1 MLSLIVAT
9 TEDGII
15 GKEGT
20 LAWRIPKDLQYF
32 KKVTMGKT
40 MIMGRKTFESLP
52 GMLPGRKHVV
62 LTRNKELVFPE
73 GVEVLHDFEKVLS
86 YKDLPEE
93 IMIIGGGEIFKYFLP
108 HCEKLYITYVKKEFS
123 GDTYFPLDQLESFKE
138 ISREEAVDDH
148 SGIHLAFTV
157 YQRREPKK

>member
-9 TEDGII
+9 TREGII
-15 GKEGT
+15 GKEGA

-62 LTRNKELVFPE
+62 LTRNRDLSFPE
-73 GVEVLHDFEKVLS
+73 GVEVLHDLEEVLK
-86 YKDLPEE
+86 YRDLSEE
-93 IMIIGGGEIFKYFLP
+93 VMIIGGGELFQHFMPY
-108 HCEKLYITYVKKEFS
+108 CEKLYITYVNKEFQ
-123 GDTYFPLDQLESFKE
+123 GDTYFPLEKLTDFVE
-138 ISREEAVDDH
+138 IHRETALDEH
-148 SGIHLAFTV
+148 SGIELDFTV
-157 YQRREPKK
+157 YQKKEEK

>member
-9 TEDGII
+9 TREGII
-15 GKEGT
+15 GKEGA

-62 LTRNKELVFPE
+62 LTRNRDLSFPE
-73 GVEVLHDFEKVLS
+73 GVEVLHDLEEVLK
-86 YKDLPEE
+86 YRDLSEE
-93 IMIIGGGEIFKYFLP
+93 VMIIGGGELFQLFMPY
-108 HCEKLYITYVKKEFS
+108 CEKLYITYVNKEFQ
-123 GDTYFPLDQLESFKE
+123 GDTYFPLEKLTDFVEVH
-138 ISREEAVDDH
+138 RETALDEH
-148 SGIHLAFTV
+148 SGIELDFTV
-157 YQRREPKK
+157 YQKKEEK

>member
-9 TEDGII
+9 TREGII
-15 GKEGT
+15 GKEGA

-62 LTRNKELVFPE
+62 LTRNRDLSFPE
-73 GVEVLHDFEKVLS
+73 GVEVLHNLEEVLK
-86 YKDLPEE
+86 YRDLSEE
-93 IMIIGGGEIFKYFLP
+93 VMIIGGGELFQHFMPY
-108 HCEKLYITYVKKEFS
+108 CEKLYITYVNKEFQ
-123 GDTYFPLDQLESFKE
+123 GDTYFPLEKLTDFVEVH
-138 ISREEAVDDH
+138 RETALDEH
-148 SGIHLAFTV
+148 SGIELDFTV
-157 YQRREPKK
+157 YQKKEEK

>member
-9 TEDGII
+9 TREGII
-15 GKEGT
+15 GKEGA

-62 LTRNKELVFPE
+62 LTRNRDLSFPE
-73 GVEVLHDFEKVLS
+73 GVEVLHDLEEVLK
-86 YKDLPEE
+86 YRDLSEE
-93 IMIIGGGEIFKYFLP
+93 VMIIGGGELFQHFMPY
-108 HCEKLYITYVKKEFS
+108 CEKLYITYVNKEFQ
-123 GDTYFPLDQLESFKE
+123 GDTYFPLEKLTDFVE
-138 ISREEAVDDH
+138 IHRETALDEH
-148 SGIHLAFTV
+148 SGIELDFTI
-157 YQRREPKK
+157 YQKKEEK

>member
-9 TEDGII
+9 TREGII
-15 GKEGT
+15 GKEGA

-62 LTRNKELVFPE
+62 LTRNRDLSFPE
-73 GVEVLHDFEKVLS
+73 GVDVLHDLEEVMKYRDLS
-86 YKDLPEE
+86 EE
-93 IMIIGGGEIFKYFLP
+93 VMIIGGGELFQHFMPY
-108 HCEKLYITYVKKEFS
+108 CEKLYITYVNKEFQ
-123 GDTYFPLDQLESFKE
+123 GDTYFPLEKLTDFVEVH
-138 ISREEAVDDH
+138 RETALDEH
-148 SGIHLAFTV
+148 SGIELDFTV
-157 YQRREPKK
+157 YQKKEEK

>member
-9 TEDGII
+9 TREGII
-15 GKEGT
+15 GKEGA

-62 LTRNKELVFPE
+62 LTRNRDLSFPE
-73 GVEVLHDFEKVLS
+73 GVEVLHDLEEVLK
-86 YKDLPEE
+86 YRDLSEE
-93 IMIIGGGEIFKYFLP
+93 VMIIGGGELFQHFMPY
-108 HCEKLYITYVKKEFS
+108 CEKLYITYVNKEFQ
-123 GDTYFPLDQLESFKE
+123 GDTYFPLEKLTDFVE
-138 ISREEAVDDH
+138 IHRETALDEH
-148 SGIHLAFTV
+148 SGIELDFTV
-157 YQRREPKK
+157 YQKKEEI

>member
-9 TEDGII
+9 TREGII
-15 GKEGT
+15 GKEGA

-62 LTRNKELVFPE
+62 LTRNRDLSFPE
-73 GVEVLHDFEKVLS
+73 GVEVLHDLEEVLK
-86 YKDLPEE
+86 YRDLSEE
-93 IMIIGGGEIFKYFLP
+93 VMIIGGGELFQHFMPY
-108 HCEKLYITYVKKEFS
+108 CEKLYITYVNKEFQ
-123 GDTYFPLDQLESFKE
+123 GDTYFPLEKLTDFVEVH
-138 ISREEAVDDH
+138 RETALDEH
-148 SGIHLAFTV
+148 SGIELDFTI
-157 YQRREPKK
+157 YQKKEEK

>member
-9 TEDGII
+9 TREGII
-15 GKEGT
+15 GKEGA

-62 LTRNKELVFPE
+62 LTRNRDLSFPE
-73 GVEVLHDFEKVLS
+73 GVEVLHDLEEVLK
-86 YKDLPEE
+86 YRDLSEE
-93 IMIIGGGEIFKYFLP
+93 VMIIGGGELFQHFMPY
-108 HCEKLYITYVKKEFS
+108 CEKLYITYVNKEFQ
-123 GDTYFPLDQLESFKE
+123 GDTYFPLEKLTDFVE
-138 ISREEAVDDH
+138 IYRETALDEH
-148 SGIHLAFTV
+148 SGIELDFTI
-157 YQRREPKK
+157 YQKKEEK

>member
-9 TEDGII
+9 TREGII
-15 GKEGT
+15 GKEGA

-62 LTRNKELVFPE
+62 LTRNRDLSFPE
-73 GVEVLHDFEKVLS
+73 GVEVLHDLEEVLK
-86 YKDLPEE
+86 YRDLSEE
-93 IMIIGGGEIFKYFLP
+93 VMIIGGGELFQHFMPY
-108 HCEKLYITYVKKEFS
+108 CEMLYITYVNKEFQ
-123 GDTYFPLDQLESFKE
+123 GDTYFPLEKLTDFVE
-138 ISREEAVDDH
+138 IHRETALDEH
-148 SGIHLAFTV
+148 SGIELDFTV
-157 YQRREPKK
+157 YQKKEEK

>member
-9 TEDGII
+9 TREGII
-15 GKEGT
+15 GKEGA

-62 LTRNKELVFPE
+62 LTRNRDLSFPE
-73 GVEVLHDFEKVLS
+73 GVEVLHNLEEVLK
-86 YKDLPEE
+86 YRDLSEE
-93 IMIIGGGEIFKYFLP
+93 VMIIGGGELFQHFMPY
-108 HCEKLYITYVKKEFS
+108 CEKLYITYVNKEFQ
-123 GDTYFPLDQLESFKE
+123 GDTYFPLEKLTDFVE
-138 ISREEAVDDH
+138 IHRETALDEH
-148 SGIHLAFTV
+148 SGIELDFTV
-157 YQRREPKK
+157 YQKKEEI